1 MKNVVIISGSK
12 RKGNTLGIA
21 NIYSEEL
28 KSRGYE
34 TNVIA
39 LSEKEYT
46 FCDGCLACDETQEC
60 VIKDGFEKVIDDIR
74 KSDLIIIGT
83 PARWRLLSGEL
94 KAFIDRL
101 NPYAAVEGY
110 SGLKVFVFAVG
121 QSDAE
126 SIESIQSAAN
136 SVCTFAFDA
145 GMEVVG
151 TQVFCNMLTEDAY
164 IEVKDEIRGICCANV
179 KALQEVIG

>member
-12 RKGNTLGIA
+12 RVGNTLGIA
-21 NIYSEEL
+21 KIYSEEFKL
-28 KSRGYE
+28 LGYE
-34 TNVIA
+34 TKIIA
-39 LSEKEYT
+39 LSENEYA

-74 KSDLIIIGT
+74 NSDLVVFGT

-110 SGLKVFVFAVG
+110 AGLKTFVYAVG
-121 QSDAE
+121 QSDIE

-136 SVCTFAFDA
+136 SICTFASDA
-145 GMEVVG
+145 GMEIVG

-164 IEVKDEIRGICCANV
+164 IEVKDEIRETCRANV
-179 KALQEVIG
+179 KVLQEAIG

>member
-12 RKGNTLGIA
+12 RSGNTLGIA
-21 NIYSEEL
+21 NIYSEEF
-28 KSRGYE
+28 KSLGYE

-60 VIKDGFEKVIDDIR
+60 VIKDGFEKVIDAIR
-74 KSDLIIIGT
+74 KSDLVVFGT

-94 KAFIDRL
+94 KVFIDRL

-110 SGLKVFVFAVG
+110 AGLKTFVYAVG
-121 QSDAE
+121 QSDTE

-136 SVCTFAFDA
+136 SVCTFASDA
-145 GMEVVG
+145 GMEIVG
-151 TQVFCNMLTEDAY
+151 TQVFCNMLTEEAY
-164 IEVKDEIRGICCANV
+164 LEVKDEINATCRADV
-179 KALQEVIG
+179 KKLQEVIG